1 MLSAIRSFF
10 KGYANF
16 SGRSTR
22 PEFWWVW
29 LLNMVIFLPA
39 YYSLFT
45 GVESDKAIRN
55 IAVFSMCIILFIV
68 EFVPLLALIV
78 RRLRD
83 VGLHWA
89 YIFIVFV
96 PLGAITLLVM
106 LAIPSQRFG
115 EKVIENS
122 EKDKDKENTED
133 SRFEEMVRKY

>member
-45 GVESDKAIRN
+45 GLESDKAIRN

-83 VGLHWA
+83 VGIHWA

-106 LAIPSQRFG
+106 PSQRFG

-122 EKDKDKENTED
+122 EKDKENTED

>member
-29 LLNMVIFLPA
+29 LLNMVIFLPV
-39 YYSLFT
+39 YYLLFA

-83 VGLHWA
+83 VGIHWA

-106 LAIPSQRFG
+106 LAMPSQRFG

>member
-1 MLSAIRSFF
+1 MLNAYKNFW
-10 KGYANF
+10 KGYLNF

-29 LLNMVIFLPA
+29 LLNMVIFFPV

-45 GVESDKAIRN
+45 GLEFDNPIMN
-55 IAVFSMCIILFIV
+55 IALFSMYIILLLV

-83 VGLHWA
+83 VGIHWA

-96 PLGAITLLVM
+96 PLGTVTLLVM
-106 LAIPSQRFG
+106 LAMPSQRFE
-115 EKVIENS
+115 EKVIKNS
-122 EKDKDKENTED
+122 DKNKENKED
-133 SRFEEMVRKY
+133 SQFEDMVRKY

>member
-83 VGLHWA
+83 AGFHWA
-89 YIFIVFV
+89 YIFIVFA
-96 PLGAITLLVM
+96 PFGGLALLVM
-106 LAIPSQRFG
+106 LAMPSQLFEEQTRQTST
-115 EKVIENS
+115 EDQN
-122 EKDKDKENTED
+122 KENKED
-133 SRFEEMVRKY
+133 SQFEDMVRKY

>member
-1 MLSAIRSFF
+1 MLNAYKNFW
-10 KGYANF
+10 KGYLNF

-29 LLNMVIFLPA
+29 LLNMVIFFPV

-45 GVESDKAIRN
+45 GLEFDNPIIN
-55 IAVFSMCIILFIV
+55 IALFSMCIILLLV

-83 VGLHWA
+83 VGIHWA

-96 PLGAITLLVM
+96 PLGALTLLIM
-106 LAIPSQRFG
+106 LAMPSQRFR

-122 EKDKDKENTED
+122 EKNEENKKDYQFED
-133 SRFEEMVRKY
+133 MVRKY

>member
-16 SGRSTR
+16 SGRSNR

-83 VGLHWA
+83 VGIHWA
-89 YIFIVFV
+89 YIFIVLV

-106 LAIPSQRFG
+106 LAMPSQRFG

>member
-45 GVESDKAIRN
+45 GLESDKAIRN

-83 VGLHWA
+83 VGIHWA
-89 YIFIVFV
+89 YIFIVLV
-96 PLGAITLLVM
+96 PLGALTLLVM
-106 LAIPSQRFG
+106 LAMPSQRFG

>member
-1 MLSAIRSFF
+1 MLNAYKNFW
-10 KGYANF
+10 KGYLNF
-16 SGRSTR
+16 SGHSTR

-29 LLNMVIFLPA
+29 LLNMVIFFPV

-45 GVESDKAIRN
+45 GLEFDNPIIN
-55 IAVFSMCIILFIV
+55 IALFSMYIILLLV

-83 VGLHWA
+83 VGIHWA

-96 PLGAITLLVM
+96 PLGALTLLIM
-106 LAIPSQRFG
+106 LAMPSQRFE

-122 EKDKDKENTED
+122 ERNEENKKDSQFED
-133 SRFEEMVRKY
+133 MVRKY

>member
-1 MLSAIRSFF
+1 MLNAYKNFW
-10 KGYANF
+10 KGYLNF

-29 LLNMVIFLPA
+29 LLNMVIFFPV

-45 GVESDKAIRN
+45 GLEFDNPIIN
-55 IAVFSMCIILFIV
+55 IALFSMYIIFLLV

-83 VGLHWA
+83 VGIHWA

-96 PLGAITLLVM
+96 PLGALTLLIM
-106 LAIPSQRFG
+106 LAMPSQRFE
-115 EKVIENS
+115 EKVIKNS
-122 EKDKDKENTED
+122 EKNEENKKDSQFED
-133 SRFEEMVRKY
+133 MVRKY